1 MLTTLAFI
9 FVFGLV
15 VLVHELGHFLVAKK
29 VGIRVDEF
37 GLGFGKRLLAV
48 RYGETTYSLNL
59 IPLGGFVKLAGM
71 DGEEETDS
79 SRSYNGKNVWQKMAV
94 IVSGSLMNFL
104 LAFLLFSLIFTWFGV
119 PVNISNSTTVGNL
132 LPGYPAEKAGLQ
144 PGDEILAV
152 NGQKAANWEQVVQMV
167 NANPNKPTVFTIAR
181 GEEQFQVKITP
192 RLEKERKVGLIGITP
207 KIISQKLGLWAAVKN
222 GFLETIGITWA
233 IMVGLKQMITGQLAS
248 DVSGPL
254 GIAQMAGQAA
264 KTGMENLLRL
274 TAVLSIN
281 LGLFNLLPI
290 PALDGGR
297 LFFLG
302 IEALRGRPM
311 EPQKEGMVHLIGFML
326 LLFLLVVV
334 TYKDLTR
341 LFLS

>member
-9 FVFGLV
+9 FVFGIV

-29 VGIRVDEF
+29 VGIRADEF
-37 GLGFGKRLLAV
+37 GLGFGKKIFAV
-48 RYGETTYSLNL
+48 KHGETTYSLNL

-71 DGEEETDS
+71 DGNEEVETGK
-79 SRSYNGKNVWQKMAV
+79 SYNEKNVWQKMAV
-94 IVSGSLMNFL
+94 IVSGPLMNFL
-104 LAFLLFSLIFTWFGV
+104 LAFLLFAFIFSWYGV
-119 PVNISNSTTVGNL
+119 PVNVSNSTEIGNI

-144 PGDEILAV
+144 PGDKILAV
-152 NGQKAANWEQVVQMV
+152 NGEQVRNWEQVVGIV
-167 NANPNKPTVFTIAR
+167 NRNPNKPTAFTVER
-181 GEEQFQVKITP
+181 DNRQFQVKITP
-192 RLEKERKVGLIGITP
+192 RLEQERKVGLIGITP
-207 KIISQKLGLWAAVKN
+207 KVITEKLGPWAAIKN
-222 GFLETIGITWA
+222 GFLQTVGITWA
-233 IMVGLKQMITGQLAS
+233 IIIGLKQMIMGQIAG

-302 IEALRGRPM
+302 IEAVRGKPI
-311 EPQKEGMVHLIGFML
+311 EPQKEGMVHLVGFML
-326 LLFLLVVV
+326 LIFLLLIV
-334 TYKDLTR
+334 TYKDITR
-341 LFLS
+341 LF

>member
-15 VLVHELGHFLVAKK
+15 VLVHEMGHFLVAKK
-29 VGIRVDEF
+29 VGIRADEF
-37 GLGFGKRLLAV
+37 GLGFGKRIFAV
-48 RYGETTYSLNL
+48 KYGETTYSLNL

-71 DGEEETDS
+71 DGEEATDI
-79 SRSYNGKNVWQKMAV
+79 SRSYNGKTVWQKMAV
-94 IVSGSLMNFL
+94 IVSGPLMNFL
-104 LAFLLFSLIFTWFGV
+104 LAFLLFTLIFTWFGV
-119 PVNISNSTTVGNL
+119 PVNVSNSTIIGNL

-144 PGDEILAV
+144 PGDKILAV
-152 NGQKAANWEQVVQMV
+152 NGEQVSNWEQVVKVV
-167 NANPNKPTVFTIAR
+167 NLNPNKPTLFTVER
-181 GEEQFQVKITP
+181 NNQQFQTKITP
-192 RLEKERKVGLIGITP
+192 KLEKERKVGLIGITP
-207 KIISQKLGLWAAVKN
+207 KVISQQLGLWAAIKN
-222 GFLETIGITWA
+222 GFLQTIGITWA
-233 IMVGLKQMITGQLAS
+233 IIVGIKQMIMGQIAS

-302 IEALRGRPM
+302 IEAVRGKPI
-311 EPQKEGMVHLIGFML
+311 EPQKEGMVHFVGFML

-334 TYKDLTR
+334 TYKDITK